1 MASLVSESTTISTS
15 PGASLAAGPPSR
27 LIRSTSVVSRDIA
40 GETVVVPICRGVG
53 DLDFVYTFNAL
64 GTQLWGMLEKIRTEP
79 ELVAW
84 VTEQYDVNQSQATED
99 VRTFLADL
107 QAVGLVVQV

>member
-1 MASLVSESTTISTS
+1 M
-15 PGASLAAGPPSR
+15 
-27 LIRSTSVVSRDIA
+27 SRDIA

-64 GTQLWGMLEKIRTEP
+64 GSQLWGLLERTHTEP

-84 VTEQYDVNQSQATED
+84 VTEQYDVDEEHARED
-99 VRTFLADL
+99 VRSFLADL
-107 QAVGLVVQV
+107 QAVGLVIRA